1 MNRRKFLKN
10 TSLSGLFIPVTALAV
25 NSNTQTAIAV
35 DEITID
41 ELQEGMKAGK
51 YSARSITEA
60 YLKRISEIDAA
71 GPKVNAVIELNPD
84 ALANADQLDA
94 ERKAGKLRGPMHG
107 IPVLVKDNTNAAGKM
122 MTTAGS
128 LALLG
133 HKASRDAFIVKR
145 LHEAGAVLIG
155 KTNLTEWSNWR
166 GYNSVSGWS
175 SRGGLTRNPYI
186 LDRNPSGSSSGS
198 AVAVSANLCAVAVG
212 TETDGSIVSPASH
225 NGVVGIK
232 PTVGLLSRTGI
243 IPISKTQDTAG
254 PFARSVAD
262 AAILLAALAGVDEED
277 NITNESKGKAP
288 SDYTQ
293 FLNSEGLRGKRIG
306 VEKSALDTR
315 TKLLNLFKEAVE
327 VLKSKGATVIEVD
340 YLKKFESIGH
350 AEQTILNYEFK
361 DGINKYLSNEDASVK
376 SLSDI
381 IAFNKAHADKV
392 MPWFGQE
399 RLENCESLGNL
410 QTKKYLDALAARRKA
425 QNIFNEFM
433 KSQNLD
439 AVCAP
444 TTGLPASIDLVNGD
458 AYNGFYFGSPSAFT
472 GYPHISVPM
481 GIVNELPVGI
491 SFVAGAYKEPQLIAI
506 AYAYE
511 QASKKR
517 SKPKF
522 LPTNLPGAV

>member
-1 MNRRKFLKN
+1 
-10 TSLSGLFIPVTALAV
+10 
-25 NSNTQTAIAV
+25 
-35 DEITID
+35 
-41 ELQEGMKAGK
+41 
-51 YSARSITEA
+51 
-60 YLKRISEIDAA
+60 
-71 GPKVNAVIELNPD
+71 
-84 ALANADQLDA
+84 
-94 ERKAGKLRGPMHG
+94 
-107 IPVLVKDNTNAAGKM
+107 
-122 MTTAGS
+122 
-128 LALLG
+128 
-133 HKASRDAFIVKR
+133 
-145 LHEAGAVLIG
+145 
-155 KTNLTEWSNWR
+155 
-166 GYNSVSGWS
+166 
-175 SRGGLTRNPYI
+175 
-186 LDRNPSGSSSGS
+186 
-198 AVAVSANLCAVAVG
+198 VAVSANLCAVAVG

-439 AVCAP
+439 AICAP

>member
-25 NSNTQTAIAV
+25 TSNAPTAI
-35 DEITID
+35 EPD
-41 ELQEGMKAGK
+41 ELNIEELQQGMHSGK
-51 YSARSITEA
+51 YTARSITEA
-60 YLKRISEIDAA
+60 YLKRISEINTT
-71 GPKVNAVIELNPD
+71 GPKVNAIIELNPD
-84 ALANADQLDA
+84 ALAIADQLDA

-107 IPVLVKDNTNAAGKM
+107 IPILIKDNTNSGDQM

-133 HKASRDAFIVKR
+133 HKAAHDAFIVKQLR
-145 LHEAGAVLIG
+145 NAGAVLLG

-198 AVAVSANLCAVAVG
+198 AVAVSASLCTVAVG

-232 PTVGLLSRTGI
+232 PTVGLLSRSGI

-262 AAILLAALAGVDEED
+262 AAIVLSALAGVDEED
-277 NITNESKGKAP
+277 SVTKESKGKAP

-293 FLNSEGLRGKRIG
+293 FLNADALSGKRIG
-306 VEKSALDTR
+306 IEKSALDAR
-315 TKLLNLFKEAVE
+315 SKIVHVFNEAVD
-327 VLKSKGATVIEVD
+327 VLKSKGAIIVEVD
-340 YLKKFESIGH
+340 FLKKFEPFGY
-350 AEQTILNYEFK
+350 AERTILNYEFT
-361 DGINKYLSNEDASVK
+361 DGINKYLAKENAPMK

-399 RLENCESLGNL
+399 RLENCEALGNL
-410 QTKKYLDALAARRKA
+410 QTQKYLDALAARRKA

-433 KSQNLD
+433 KSQRLD
-439 AVCAP
+439 AVCGP

-458 AYNGFYFGSPSAFT
+458 ADNGFYFGSPSAFT

-481 GIVNELPVGI
+481 GIVNDLPIGI
-491 SFVAGAYKEPQLIAI
+491 SFVGGAYKEPGLIAI
-506 AYAYE
+506 AYGYE
-511 QASKKR
+511 QASR
-517 SKPKF
+517 QRRKPKF
-522 LPTNLPGAV
+522 LPTNLPNIV